1 MLQVSSAI
9 HTVVNVC
16 LIENCKKKTIHVYVW
31 LSKVTK
37 LTSYVEQSLLTI

>member
-16 LIENCKKKTIHVYVW
+16 LIENCKKKQYMYVW